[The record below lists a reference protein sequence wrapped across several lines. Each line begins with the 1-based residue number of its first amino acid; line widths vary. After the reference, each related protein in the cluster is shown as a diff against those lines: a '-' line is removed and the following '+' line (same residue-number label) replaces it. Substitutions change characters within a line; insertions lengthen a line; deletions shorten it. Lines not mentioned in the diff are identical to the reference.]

1 MSQVNNHHYDTH
13 TLFVDCGVATEEQLA
28 KSLITTITDAENL
41 LAQNIKDEKLKTLK
55 EKIHKLELENK
66 DVKSLKLKL
75 KELND
80 KNLKDFYKPK
90 CRFKINLL
98 VNKEGEYLGFGY
110 IRISLPEVYWML
122 LGRNPDGSERF
133 EEIPDPDWTPP
144 LPDKKENLSI
154 DEILEKETKKTWAE
168 LAEEE
173 ESHIQPII
181 KKPLPPLIAI
191 PGYKYDEE
199 QLLHLKD
206 VAKENGEDPDQ
217 IPKEG
222 FFEISRGYVKDPPP
236 GKLAN
241 RLCARRVPDWLPE
254 EAFKITFR
262 PYASNPKKKG
272 KINIM
277 GNKVESCYPII
288 NFIDTK
294 KGRIVFITFDPST
307 KDALFA
313 SLMQKK
319 TRLKHPEKPNLKC
332 ELIFTHA
339 YENK

>member
-1 MSQVNNHHYDTH
+1 MSKINNQYYDTH

-28 KSLITTITDAENL
+28 KSLIIAINDAEKI
-41 LAQNIKDEKLKTLK
+41 LAQNIKDEKLIRLK
-55 EKIHKLELENK
+55 KKIHKFKNK
-66 DVKSLKLKL
+66 DEKNLKLRL

-80 KNLKDFYKPK
+80 KNLKDFYKPR

-110 IRISLPEVYWML
+110 IRITSPEVYWMI

-133 EEIPDPDWTPP
+133 EEIPDPNWSPP
-144 LPDKKENLSI
+144 PNKKENLN
-154 DEILEKETKKTWAE
+154 ILENKTKKTWAE

-173 ESHIQPII
+173 EAHIQPII
-181 KKPLPPLIAI
+181 KKPLPPLITI
-191 PGYKYDEE
+191 PGYKYDVE

-206 VAKENGEDPDQ
+206 VAKDNGEDPNQ
-217 IPKEG
+217 IPDEG
-222 FFEISRGYVKDPPP
+222 FFEISRGYVKDPPL
-236 GKLAN
+236 GKLGYK
-241 RLCARRVPDWLPE
+241 LCARKVPDWLPE
-254 EAFKITFR
+254 KAFKKTFSI
-262 PYASNPKKKG
+262 YASDPKKKG

-277 GNKVESCYPII
+277 GNKVESCYPIV

-339 YENK
+339 YDNK